1 MALPRPESASRP
13 VMEAAHEVLW
23 ISGHACVNMTAVILS
38 LPPAIFAAAMSA
50 SGTSSGDDA

>member
-23 ISGHACVNMTAVILS
+23 NTQSYMCEHDGGDVV
-38 LPPAIFAAAMSA
+38 AAA
-50 SGTSSGDDA
+50 GHICRGNERIRNLIR